1 MFRRKRLPAE
11 LAPAFDAFR
20 RVLDEIEPAKA
31 GLTDI
36 VPGSRL
42 PGRPVGDAVAEFVAG
57 VDRASALM
65 AAWRRPQLETVWSA
79 CADGLSEARA
89 DATALL
95 AGTTEA
101 GGFGDLLAI
110 VERLLDRLEPF
121 ADAEARFGELRRR
134 PVSVRATVPGSVKEE
149 TG

>member
-11 LAPAFDAFR
+11 LAPAFDAFQ

-36 VPGSRL
+36 VPASRL
-42 PGRPVGDAVAEFVAG
+42 PGRPVRDALAEFVAS

-65 AAWRRPQLETVWSA
+65 AAWRRPELETVWSA
-79 CADGLSEARA
+79 CADGLADARA
-89 DATALL
+89 DAAALL
-95 AGTTEA
+95 AEATEA
-101 GGFGDLLAI
+101 AGFGDLLGI

-121 ADAEARFGELRRR
+121 VDAEARFGELRRR
-134 PVSVRATVPGSVKEE
+134 APSVPASAEEE